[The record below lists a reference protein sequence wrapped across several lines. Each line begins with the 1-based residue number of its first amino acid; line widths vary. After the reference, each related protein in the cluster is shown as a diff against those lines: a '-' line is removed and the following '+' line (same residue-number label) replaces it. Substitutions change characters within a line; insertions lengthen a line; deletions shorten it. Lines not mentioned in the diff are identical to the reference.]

1 MIIRGKVAMEQEL
14 DAFRRRQAARLV
26 EIAEACE
33 DPELKKRLLEMAEDW
48 LKACQTL
55 CQREDD
61 TR

>member
-1 MIIRGKVAMEQEL
+1 MTAGERAS
-14 DAFRRRQAARLV
+14 RWLV

-33 DPELKKRLLEMAEDW
+33 DPELKKRLLEIAEDW

-55 CQREDD
+55 CKREDD